1 MSTTSGKWYAM
12 LFRDSGAVGRLP
24 VLVPVHF
31 ENDFPVFGVDG
42 KVEDKLLLEDTKP
55 AHKYASLYGD
65 EDFSSL
71 HNYWQW
77 NHVPDDSRWK
87 LLDHRLILQTGK
99 TTGNTVISIC
109 LTNTVI
115 FLRPATGKALQ
126 TVSGTVFRKC
136 TAPDAPLF
144 LTILPAAANIRSSL
158 RFH

>member
-1 MSTTSGKWYAM
+1 MNKISKFLTLIILIVVVL
-12 LFRDSGAVGRLP
+12 LFGIYQYRTFIQTEIYQENSEHLLATYEQVSRTFTLFTQRNWNVLADWDEYLQYISDS
-24 VLVPVHF
+24 
-31 ENDFPVFGVDG
+31 ENTETAWHD
-42 KVEDKLLLEDTKP
+42 
-55 AHKYASLYGD
+55 
-65 EDFSSL
+65 
-71 HNYWQW
+71 
-77 NHVPDDSRWK
+77 
-87 LLDHRLILQTGK
+87 LQTGK

-115 FLRPATGKALQ
+115 FLRPATGRALQ

>member
-1 MSTTSGKWYAM
+1 MNKISKFLTLVILIVVVLLFGIYQYRTFIQTEIYQENSEHLLATYEQVSRTFTLFTGMSWLTGMNICSIYQILRILKRHGM
-12 LFRDSGAVGRLP
+12 
-24 VLVPVHF
+24 
-31 ENDFPVFGVDG
+31 
-42 KVEDKLLLEDTKP
+42 
-55 AHKYASLYGD
+55 
-65 EDFSSL
+65 
-71 HNYWQW
+71 
-77 NHVPDDSRWK
+77 
-87 LLDHRLILQTGK
+87 ILQTGK

>member
-1 MSTTSGKWYAM
+1 MNKISKFLTFVILIVVVL
-12 LFRDSGAVGRLP
+12 LFGIYQYRTFIQTEIYQENSEHLLATYEQVSRTFTLFTQRNWNVLADWDEYLQYISDS
-24 VLVPVHF
+24 
-31 ENDFPVFGVDG
+31 ENT
-42 KVEDKLLLEDTKP
+42 ET
-55 AHKYASLYGD
+55 ACM
-65 EDFSSL
+65 
-71 HNYWQW
+71 
-77 NHVPDDSRWK
+77 
-87 LLDHRLILQTGK
+87 ILQTGK

>member
-1 MSTTSGKWYAM
+1 MNKISKFLTLIILIVVVLLFGIYQYRTFIQTEIYQENSEHLLNRSAGHLRCLRNATGMSWLTGMNICSIYQILRILKRHGM
-12 LFRDSGAVGRLP
+12 
-24 VLVPVHF
+24 
-31 ENDFPVFGVDG
+31 
-42 KVEDKLLLEDTKP
+42 
-55 AHKYASLYGD
+55 
-65 EDFSSL
+65 
-71 HNYWQW
+71 
-77 NHVPDDSRWK
+77 
-87 LLDHRLILQTGK
+87 ILQTGK

-126 TVSGTVFRKC
+126 TVSETVFRKC